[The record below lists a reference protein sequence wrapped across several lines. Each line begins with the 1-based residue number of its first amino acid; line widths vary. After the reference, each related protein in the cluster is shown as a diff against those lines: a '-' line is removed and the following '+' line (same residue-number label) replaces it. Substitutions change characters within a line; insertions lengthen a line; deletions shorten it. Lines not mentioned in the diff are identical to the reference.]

1 MTLKRGYILKGEFMS
16 THHVNDTQK
25 GNMRKI
31 ILWVIGGTLGLLLIS
46 YISIRNSLINLSET
60 IDASFA
66 QVENQMKR
74 RADLIPN
81 LVNTVKG
88 YANQEKEIFEKIAMA
103 RAQMAG
109 AKTVDEKVKAS
120 QQFESTLSR
129 LLVVVENYPNLKSD
143 AQFTR
148 LMDELAGSEN
158 RLSVERMR
166 FNEHIKEYNKEIR
179 LFPKNIVAHFSGF
192 EKRAYFEV
200 EEKDKQVPSVKFE

>member
-1 MTLKRGYILKGEFMS
+1 MRLKRGFIIKGGIMS
-16 THHVNDTQK
+16 AHYFDYTQK
-25 GNMRKI
+25 GNMKKTL
-31 ILWVIGGTLGLLLIS
+31 LWAIGGTLGLILVF
-46 YISIRNSLINLSET
+46 YISIRNSLVNLSET
-60 IDASFA
+60 IDGSFA

-88 YANQEKEIFEKIAMA
+88 YANQEKEIFEKIALA

-109 AKTVDEKVKAS
+109 AKTVDDKVKAS

-143 AQFTR
+143 AQFNR

-158 RLSVERMR
+158 RLSIERMR
-166 FNEHIKEYNKEIR
+166 FNEHVKEYNKEIR
-179 LFPKNIVAHFSGF
+179 LFPKNIVAHFAGF
-192 EKRAYFEV
+192 EKRGYFEV
-200 EEKDKQVPSVKFE
+200 QEKDKQVPSVKFE

>member
-1 MTLKRGYILKGEFMS
+1 MS
-16 THHVNDTQK
+16 TNHFFDAQK
-25 GNMRKI
+25 GNMGKT
-31 ILWVIGGTLGLLLIS
+31 ILWVIGGILGILLIF
-46 YISIRNSLINLSET
+46 YVSIRNSLVNLSET

-166 FNEHIKEYNKEIR
+166 FNEHVKAYNKEIR

-192 EKRAYFEV
+192 EKRAYFEI

>member
-1 MTLKRGYILKGEFMS
+1 MS

-158 RLSVERMR
+158 RLSIERMR